1 MITSK
6 LSEVFSVVKP
16 EYVYLKLKPN
26 NSIRNNSTHKLAR
39 SMANMY
45 KNILENI
52 EKKEEKIVKLLGK
65 DYFVPT
71 RLEFHPNA
79 KISYYIY
86 MEHKKIEF
94 YFIVP
99 KHQLL
104 FIKEKITDVWSHI
117 TIEQV
122 ESIPFF
128 SPESSKLQIYYKKE
142 DALSLATDRRS
153 NDLLNSNLNVVE
165 MMEENDK
172 LGIFYNFIPT
182 TQFTWRSK
190 HRTTIEKYK
199 SNKPIERDKSGWRY
213 IFKWTISAIDTLL
226 TTVSESL
233 LPTSSSKQI
242 KSDDSGII
250 NGFITALNKNNKQQL
265 TDATLKKSN
274 AAVLNTQIVVL
285 AESSDK
291 FRQRNQIR
299 SLAQSFDTITA
310 DNELTYKPYNKHFNP
325 NDYSIGSERNV
336 IGDEEAQNFLS
347 IAGRDV
353 LEKYNFIESVE
364 TFETEVPEDL
374 RSGVMCIGENIYRG
388 KSQRAYLSNDREF
401 RNLLTLLI
409 GPSRS
414 GKSNLLSHMCIDA
427 IEAGESI
434 VLFDFIEACQMSDEI
449 SKCFPNNKILDI
461 RCDDF
466 NNLQGLG
473 FNEVGRSS
481 DVFKQ
486 YENAKRQTSNMI
498 TLINSVNTD
507 DSRLSPKMER
517 YLESAS
523 LVVFINNGSIK
534 DVFGVLLN
542 HILRH
547 RYLSDIPRTQKE
559 NLEEYI
565 ESLYE
570 LDEHDK
576 EGNITGSKLNL
587 VVGIIDRLNSLKRN
601 TYTELMLKKD
611 TTNNI
616 NLVEEIQK
624 NQLIIIRLPEHMFT
638 TSTEKDTLVLYFL
651 QKLWLA
657 SQIRAEKIKDKSQRV
672 KCNVIFDEIYQLPNT
687 EKFLTSKLSQMA
699 KFIIKPI
706 ISAHYLLQLKFMREE
721 IRSANSS
728 YVILAGA
735 DKKNFDELKS
745 ELYPFTEDDLRNLPR
760 YHSLNYVKCK
770 DGYARFITKLPGDVS
785 KRIRQN
791 KRPSN
796 E

>member
-16 EYVYLKLKPN
+16 EYIYLKLKPN

-39 SMANMY
+39 SMANLY

-65 DYFVPT
+65 EYFVPT
-71 RLEFHPNA
+71 RIEFHPNA

-142 DALSLATDRRS
+142 DALSLATDRRN

-182 TQFTWRSK
+182 TQFTWRSR

-199 SNKPIERDKSGWRY
+199 SNKPIERDKTGWRY
-213 IFKWTISAIDTLL
+213 IFKWTISAIDSLMS
-226 TTVSESL
+226 TVSDSF
-233 LPTSSSKQI
+233 LPSSKQI
-242 KSDDSGII
+242 NASSNNNGII
-250 NGFITALNKNNKQQL
+250 NGFIAALNNNNKQQL

-310 DNELTYKPYNKHFNP
+310 DNELTYKSYNKHFDP

-353 LEKYNFIESVE
+353 LERYNFIESVE
-364 TFETEVPEDL
+364 TFETEIPEDL
-374 RSGVMCIGENIYRG
+374 RNGVMCIGENIYRG
-388 KSQRAYLSNDREF
+388 KSQKAYLSNDREF

-409 GPSRS
+409 GPSRA
-414 GKSNLLSHMCIDA
+414 GKSSLIGNLCIDA
-427 IEAGESI
+427 IEAGECI
-434 VLFDFIEACQMSDEI
+434 VVFDFIQECEMSDEI
-449 SKCFPNNKILDI
+449 AKCFPKEKVLEI
-461 RCDDF
+461 RCDKIDS
-466 NNLQGLG
+466 LQGLG
-473 FNEVGRSS
+473 YNEVGKS
-481 DVFKQ
+481 DDPFKQ
-486 YENAKRQTSNMI
+486 YENAKRQNANLLALVNS
-498 TLINSVNTD
+498 INSD
-507 DSRLSPKMER
+507 ESRLSPKMER

-523 LVVFINNGSIK
+523 LIVFVSGGSIN
-534 DVFGVLLN
+534 DVFSVLQN
-542 HILRH
+542 HVIRH
-547 RYLSDIPRTQKE
+547 KFIKLVPPTQYQY
-559 NLEEYI
+559 LEEYI
-565 ESLYE
+565 NNLCE
-570 LDEHDK
+570 LDDYDK
-576 EGNITGSKLNL
+576 SGAVDSTRTNL
-587 VVGIIDRLNSLKRN
+587 IIGVIDRLNVLKRN
-601 TYTELMLKKD
+601 AYTELMLKKD
-611 TTNNI
+611 IKNNV
-616 NLVEEIQK
+616 NFVDEIQK
-624 NQLIIIRLPEHMFT
+624 NQLITIRMPESIFT
-638 TSTEKDTLVLYFL
+638 TQEEKDTVVLYFL
-651 QKLWLA
+651 SKIWLSA
-657 SQIRAEKIKDKSQRV
+657 QLRSQKIKDRSKRTKV
-672 KCNVIFDEIYQLPNT
+672 TLIFDELYQTRYT
-687 EKFLTSKLSQMA
+687 EQYLTSKISQMA
-699 KFIIKPI
+699 KFGLKPL
-706 ISAHYLLQLKFMREE
+706 ISAHYINQLRFMREE
-721 IRSANSS
+721 LRSANAS
-728 YVILAGA
+728 YVLISGC

-745 ELYPFTEDDLRNLPR
+745 ELYPFTEEDLRNLKR

-770 DGYARFITKLPGDVS
+770 TGYARFITKLPDDVK
-785 KRIRQN
+785 KRA
-791 KRPSN
+791 KVKTVDY
-796 E
+796 

>member
-6 LSEVFSVVKP
+6 LSEVFSIVKP

-39 SMANMY
+39 SMANLY
-45 KNILENI
+45 KNVLENI

-71 RLEFHPNA
+71 RIEFHPNA

-142 DALSLATDRRS
+142 DALSLATDRRN

-182 TQFTWRSK
+182 TQFTWRSR

-199 SNKPIERDKSGWRY
+199 SNKPIERDKTGWRY
-213 IFKWTISAIDTLL
+213 IFKWTISAIDSLMS
-226 TTVSESL
+226 TVSDSL
-233 LPTSSSKQI
+233 LPSSKQNNT
-242 KSDDSGII
+242 SSNNNGII
-250 NGFITALNKNNKQQL
+250 NGFIAALNMNNKQQL

-274 AAVLNTQIVVL
+274 AAVLDTQIVVL

-353 LEKYNFIESVE
+353 LERYNFIESVE
-364 TFETEVPEDL
+364 TFETEIPEDL
-374 RSGVMCIGENIYRG
+374 RNGVMCIGENIYRG
-388 KSQRAYLSNDREF
+388 KSQKAYLSNDREF

-409 GPSRS
+409 GPSRA
-414 GKSNLLSHMCIDA
+414 GKSSLIGNLCIDA
-427 IEAGESI
+427 IEAGECI
-434 VLFDFIEACQMSDEI
+434 VVFDFIQECEMSDEI
-449 SKCFPNNKILDI
+449 AKCFPKEKVLEI
-461 RCDDF
+461 RCDKIDY
-466 NNLQGLG
+466 LQGLG
-473 FNEVGRSS
+473 YNEVGKS
-481 DVFKQ
+481 DDPFKQ
-486 YENAKRQTSNMI
+486 YENAKRQNANLLALVNS
-498 TLINSVNTD
+498 INSD
-507 DSRLSPKMER
+507 ESRLSPKMER

-523 LVVFINNGSIK
+523 LIVFVSGGSIN
-534 DVFGVLLN
+534 DVFSVLQN
-542 HILRH
+542 HVIRH
-547 RYLSDIPRTQKE
+547 KFIKLVPPTQYQY
-559 NLEEYI
+559 LEEYI
-565 ESLYE
+565 NNLCE
-570 LDEHDK
+570 LDDYDK
-576 EGNITGSKLNL
+576 SGAVDSTRTNL
-587 VVGIIDRLNSLKRN
+587 IIGVIDRLNVLKRN
-601 TYTELMLKKD
+601 AYTELMLKKD
-611 TTNNI
+611 IKNNV
-616 NLVEEIQK
+616 NFVDEIQK
-624 NQLIIIRLPEHMFT
+624 NQLITIRMPESIFT
-638 TSTEKDTLVLYFL
+638 TQEEKDTVVLYFL
-651 QKLWLA
+651 SKIWLSA
-657 SQIRAEKIKDKSQRV
+657 QLRSQKIKDRSKRTKV
-672 KCNVIFDEIYQLPNT
+672 TLIFDELYQTRYT
-687 EKFLTSKLSQMA
+687 EQYLTSKISQMA
-699 KFIIKPI
+699 KFGLKPL
-706 ISAHYLLQLKFMREE
+706 ISAHYINQLRFMREE
-721 IRSANSS
+721 LRSANAS
-728 YVILAGA
+728 YVLISGC

-745 ELYPFTEDDLRNLPR
+745 ELYPFTEEDLRNLKR

-770 DGYARFITKLPGDVS
+770 TGYARFITKLPDDVK
-785 KRIRQN
+785 KRA
-791 KRPSN
+791 KVKTVDY
-796 E
+796 